1 MWDNIYTKN
10 KHLYIDYINKKGLE
24 RMKLIVNNRIDQ
36 AWRVLID
43 QDYQKVVNKM
53 IKSLDRP
60 KEKDQ
65 LKEFKFT

>member
-43 QDYQKVVNKM
+43 QDY
-53 IKSLDRP
+53 
-60 KEKDQ
+60 
-65 LKEFKFT
+65 